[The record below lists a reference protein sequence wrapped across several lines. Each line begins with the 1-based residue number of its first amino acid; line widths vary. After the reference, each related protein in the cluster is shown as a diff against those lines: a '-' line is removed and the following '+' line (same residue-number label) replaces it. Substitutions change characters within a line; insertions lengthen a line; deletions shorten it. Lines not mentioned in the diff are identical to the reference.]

1 MEEYL
6 ITTLQ
11 SLFRNRQDISS
22 NYSSSSPEWTWPT
35 NHSI

>member
-11 SLFRNRQDISS
+11 SLLRNRQDISS
-22 NYSSSSPEWTWPT
+22 NYSSSSPKWTWPAD
-35 NHSI
+35 HPI